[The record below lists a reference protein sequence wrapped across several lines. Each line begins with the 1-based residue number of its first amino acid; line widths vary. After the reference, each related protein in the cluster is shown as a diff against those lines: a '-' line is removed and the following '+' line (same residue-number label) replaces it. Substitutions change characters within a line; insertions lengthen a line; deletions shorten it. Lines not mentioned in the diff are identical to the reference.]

1 MSSAAPVLVFGATGN
16 IASSLVHLL
25 HKQGVPV
32 VATVRDTAKAKA
44 KLPAGVQLVVVDF
57 KDTASIKQA
66 VQNSGAKRAFGLLD
80 VAGKESLA
88 AMKEAGLTHFV
99 FISTVVLG
107 LPTEPMALQQW
118 AAGAE
123 GAVTASGLTYTILR
137 AESFMSNCTSR
148 NTHGEHSH
156 CSESG
161 QSAVTLTLPTLLLTF
176 CVGSIQME
184 VAYQQHEQGDTVPP

>member
-1 MSSAAPVLVFGATGN
+1 MSKSIPALVFGATGT

-80 VAGKESLA
+80 VAGKESIA

-99 FISTVVLG
+99 LVSTSFIG
-107 LPTEPMALQQW
+107 LPTESMALQQW
-118 AAGAE
+118 MTAYE
-123 GAVTASGLTYTILR
+123 GGIKASGLTYTFLR
-137 AESFMSNCTSR
+137 CETFMSNGNQQQRT
-148 NTHGEHSH
+148 
-156 CSESG
+156 
-161 QSAVTLTLPTLLLTF
+161 QSTISCA
-176 CVGSIQME
+176 
-184 VAYQQHEQGDTVPP
+184 AYSSVQRRHPAQTWC